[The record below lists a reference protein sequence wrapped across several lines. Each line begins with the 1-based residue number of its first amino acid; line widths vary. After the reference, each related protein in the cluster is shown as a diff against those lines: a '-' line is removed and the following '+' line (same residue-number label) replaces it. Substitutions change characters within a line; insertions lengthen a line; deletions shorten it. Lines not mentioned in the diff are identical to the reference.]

1 MSELNNGESLSR
13 VRRFMPKR
21 HNAKLCPFA
30 IRQRIVNALAN
41 GDSIRAIAR
50 ALQVSNNTV
59 VAIRDQDWQQVAARK
74 ERIASQAELGA
85 TEAGDRLI
93 DAIRSGVI
101 SGQGLIPAFGVCVD
115 KMVALRGDV
124 TQTIRHLH
132 SVDLSEDDLV
142 AFAVSRSKSKHDKT
156 VIHDNPVILEVRA
169 PVTERIASAKVRELK
184 GGPAR
189 KRKAGRTKSS
199 NPSVD
204 NERLTSLHN
213 DDA

>member
-1 MSELNNGESLSR
+1 MTQSSNGQPLPQPEG
-13 VRRFMPKR
+13 VKQKR
-21 HNAKLCPFA
+21 HNATLLDGRKRQA
-30 IRQRIVNALAN
+30 IVTALAN

-74 ERIASQAELGA
+74 ERIAAQAELGA

-132 SVDLSEDDLV
+132 SVDLTDDDLI
-142 AFAVSRSKSKHDKT
+142 AFAVQRSKRLDAEKHAQAAVVEVPALPDAEHPPSANT
-156 VIHDNPVILEVRA
+156 RNRNP
-169 PVTERIASAKVRELK
+169 
-184 GGPAR
+184 R
-189 KRKAGRTKSS
+189 K
-199 NPSVD
+199 
-204 NERLTSLHN
+204 H
-213 DDA
+213 

>member
-1 MSELNNGESLSR
+1 MVEANDKQSGR
-13 VRRFMPKR
+13 AKPKH
-21 HNAKLCPFA
+21 HNAKLCPLA

-132 SVDLSEDDLV
+132 SVDLTDDDLI
-142 AFAVSRSKSKHDKT
+142 AFAVARSQQRSEKRAQAAVVEPALPDAEQAPSANTRKSQ
-156 VIHDNPVILEVRA
+156 
-169 PVTERIASAKVRELK
+169 SA
-184 GGPAR
+184 
-189 KRKAGRTKSS
+189 
-199 NPSVD
+199 
-204 NERLTSLHN
+204 
-213 DDA
+213 

>member
-1 MSELNNGESLSR
+1 MIEQNNGQR
-13 VRRFMPKR
+13 DRFKPKR
-21 HNAKLCPFA
+21 HNAKLCPLA

-74 ERIASQAELGA
+74 ERIAAQAELGA

-93 DAIRSGVI
+93 DAIRSGAI

-132 SVDLSEDDLV
+132 SVDLTDDDLI
-142 AFAVSRSKSKHDKT
+142 AFAVMRSKQLAAQKHAKAAVVEVPTLPDAQQAPSANT
-156 VIHDNPVILEVRA
+156 RNRNP
-169 PVTERIASAKVRELK
+169 
-184 GGPAR
+184 R
-189 KRKAGRTKSS
+189 K
-199 NPSVD
+199 
-204 NERLTSLHN
+204 H
-213 DDA
+213 